1 MKNFLRHILGSVTRL
16 SVLGLLM
23 ALSHGGY
30 AADYAEADY
39 ADKWG
44 PEVGSSSP
52 ILDAPDHV
60 GTIQRLSTLAGENGL
75 LLIFNRSVDW

>member
-1 MKNFLRHILGSVTRL
+1 MKNFLGNSLVWVTRL
-16 SVLGLLM
+16 SVFGLLI

-30 AADYAEADY
+30 ASEYAN
-39 ADKWG
+39 KWG

-52 ILDAPDHV
+52 LLAAPDHR
-60 GTIQRLSTLAGENGL
+60 GTTQSLATLAGENGL

>member
-30 AADYAEADY
+30 ASDYAN
-39 ADKWG
+39 KWG

-60 GTIQRLSTLAGENGL
+60 GTIQRLSTLACENGL
-75 LLIFNRSVDW
+75 LLVFNRSVDW

>member
-30 AADYAEADY
+30 AADYADR
-39 ADKWG
+39 WG
-44 PEVGSSSP
+44 PEVGTSSP

>member
-1 MKNFLRHILGSVTRL
+1 MKNFLRNIVGSAIRL
-16 SVLGLLM
+16 SAFGLLT
-23 ALSHGGY
+23 ALSCGGY
-30 AADYAEADY
+30 ASEYVN
-39 ADKWG
+39 KWG

-60 GTIQRLSTLAGENGL
+60 GTIKRLSTLAGENGL

>member
-1 MKNFLRHILGSVTRL
+1 MKNFLRIILGLATRL

-23 ALSHGGY
+23 ALSHVGY
-30 AADYAEADY
+30 AADYADE
-39 ADKWG
+39 WG
-44 PEVGSSSP
+44 PEVGTSSP
-52 ILDAPDHV
+52 ILDAPDHA

>member
-1 MKNFLRHILGSVTRL
+1 MKNFLRNILGSVTRL
-16 SVLGLLM
+16 SVFGLLM

-30 AADYAEADY
+30 AADYA
-39 ADKWG
+39 DKWG
-44 PEVGSSSP
+44 PEVGTSSP
-52 ILDAPDHV
+52 ILDAPDHA

>member
-1 MKNFLRHILGSVTRL
+1 MKNFLRNILGLATRL
-16 SVLGLLM
+16 SVLGFLM
-23 ALSHGGY
+23 ASSHGGY
-30 AADYAEADY
+30 ATDY

-52 ILDAPDHV
+52 LLAAPDHR
-60 GTIQRLSTLAGENGL
+60 GATQSLATLAGENGL

>member
-16 SVLGLLM
+16 PVLGLLM

-30 AADYAEADY
+30 AADY

-60 GTIQRLSTLAGENGL
+60 GTIKRLSTLAGENGL

>member
-1 MKNFLRHILGSVTRL
+1 MKNFLRNILGSVTRL

-30 AADYAEADY
+30 AADYA
-39 ADKWG
+39 DKWG
-44 PEVGSSSP
+44 PEVGTSSP
-52 ILDAPDHV
+52 ILDAPDHA

>member
-1 MKNFLRHILGSVTRL
+1 MKNFLRNILWSVNRL

-30 AADYAEADY
+30 AADY

-52 ILDAPDHV
+52 ILDAPDHK
-60 GTIQRLSTLAGENGL
+60 GAIQRLSTLAGQNGL

>member
-1 MKNFLRHILGSVTRL
+1 MKNFLRNILWSVNRL

-23 ALSHGGY
+23 ALGHGGY
-30 AADYAEADY
+30 AADY

-44 PEVGSSSP
+44 PEVGTSSP
-52 ILDAPDHV
+52 ILAAPDHV
-60 GTIQRLSTLAGENGL
+60 GTTQRLSTLAGQNGL

>member
-1 MKNFLRHILGSVTRL
+1 MKNFLRNILGSVTRR

-23 ALSHGGY
+23 VLSHGGY
-30 AADYAEADY
+30 AADYAN
-39 ADKWG
+39 KWG

-52 ILDAPDHV
+52 LVAAPDHR
-60 GTIQRLSTLAGENGL
+60 GITQSLSTLAGENGL

>member
-1 MKNFLRHILGSVTRL
+1 MKNFLGNILVSVTRL
-16 SVLGLLM
+16 SVFGVLI

-30 AADYAEADY
+30 ASDYAN
-39 ADKWG
+39 KWG

-52 ILDAPDHV
+52 LLAAPDHR
-60 GTIQRLSTLAGENGL
+60 GATQSLATLAGENGL

>member
-1 MKNFLRHILGSVTRL
+1 MKNFLRNILGLAIRL
-16 SVLGLLM
+16 SVLGFLM
-23 ALSHGGY
+23 ASSHGGY
-30 AADYAEADY
+30 AADYADR
-39 ADKWG
+39 WG

-60 GTIQRLSTLAGENGL
+60 GTTQRLSTLAGENGL

>member
-1 MKNFLRHILGSVTRL
+1 MKNFLRNVLGSVTRL

-23 ALSHGGY
+23 ALGHGGY
-30 AADYAEADY
+30 AADY

-52 ILDAPDHV
+52 LVAAPDHR
-60 GTIQRLSTLAGENGL
+60 GITQSLSTLAGENGL